1 MSSLGLTSI
10 LLLSCAVQAA
20 ANTYVPA
27 TPTVFTVNFGAATLF
42 DTTQLPGFTF
52 IFSFNDSLAPSNFAT
67 GFTFQMD
74 NSEMNPNTGMAFT
87 PAPVTV
93 LFAPT
98 VTATSIPNGEKP
110 TWTFDAVNS
119 FITVT
124 STSVE
129 IGVQYD
135 PPDLSVFYDLI
146 IPDPLPIFTTPES
159 TTVKDQGGRPAT
171 GTQTTTVK
179 TATQPE
185 PTTFCLLG
193 AGLALMEVHRRRRRG
208 LANS

>member
-1 MSSLGLTSI
+1 MRSLGLTSI
-10 LLLSCAVQAA
+10 LLLSCSVQAA

-27 TPTVFTVNFGAATLF
+27 TPTIFTVNFGAATLF

-52 IFSFNDSLAPSNFAT
+52 IFSFNYSLAASDFTT

-74 NSEMNPNTGMAFT
+74 NSEINPNTGMAFT
-87 PAPVTV
+87 PAPITV
-93 LFAPT
+93 LFAPV

-110 TWTFDAVNS
+110 TWTFDAANS

-135 PPDLSVFYDLI
+135 PPNFSILYDLI
-146 IPDPLPIFTTPES
+146 IPDPLPVFTTPES

-179 TATQPE
+179 TASQPE
-185 PTTFCLLG
+185 PTTFCMFA
-193 AGLALMEVHRRRRRG
+193 AGLALLAVRRGRRRSP
-208 LANS
+208 AK